1 MDEHILLDLVVQ
13 AEIILKGIHYG
24 VFVQDIDTVR
34 KAVIDLKDC
43 AETMDIIVEDDF
55 VE

>member
-1 MDEHILLDLVVQ
+1 MDEHILLDLIAQ

-24 VFVQDIDTVR
+24 VLVQDIDTVR

-43 AETMDIIVEDDF
+43 VETMDSIVEYDF
-55 VE
+55 GE